1 MDTAQRR
8 DFVAGPDASEGF
20 SILTRL
26 RRSGFVHMQTAAPLL
41 MDELGLSES
50 AANRLIAQ
58 WLRHQEEARWSPP
71 TYAGGASAAV
81 WPPSRPETQA

>member
-1 MDTAQRR
+1 MDTAQKR
-8 DFVAGPDASEGF
+8 DFVTGPDASEAF

-50 AANRLIAQ
+50 AASRLIAQ
-58 WLRHQEEARWSPP
+58 WQRRQEEPRRAPLLQAAASKAVWARWPL
-71 TYAGGASAAV
+71 
-81 WPPSRPETQA
+81 ET